1 MKLCVGLEVPL
12 PVRIAMGERA
22 ERLRRCLLHA
32 SWVASAND
40 HCRLAVV
47 GESNEGAGDQV
58 IETLPMQEL
67 Q

>member
-1 MKLCVGLEVPL
+1 MKLCVGLEIPL

-40 HCRLAVV
+40 RCRSALL